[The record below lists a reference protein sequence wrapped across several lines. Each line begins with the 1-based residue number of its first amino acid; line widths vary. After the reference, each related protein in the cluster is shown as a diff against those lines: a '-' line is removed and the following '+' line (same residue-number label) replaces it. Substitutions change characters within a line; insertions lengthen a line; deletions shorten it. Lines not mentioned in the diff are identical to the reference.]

1 MSCSPNLIRNI
12 RPTENIGSS
21 LITLNNNF
29 WSIGTTL
36 CNLKERLENQ
46 IRIRTFFYYG
56 PNAGTD
62 PMSGMDNDKTTR
74 PTNQTI
80 ENFVNG
86 HQNLNLAQNS
96 KLNDQVY
103 IVYQK
108 TGYQRSFT
116 RETIAGSFP
125 VQVQVISS
133 TRGTGTAHFSINF
146 EDYYNTLS
154 PVFIIWKLTAK
165 LLRVNSPI
173 RYTVDSG
180 FPKFTQAET
189 FSTNFWKSPNLWT
202 STF

>member
-1 MSCSPNLIRNI
+1 MSCPSNLIRTI

-29 WSIGTTL
+29 WSVGTTL

-46 IRIRTFFYYG
+46 IRVRTFFYYG

-62 PMSGMDNDKTTR
+62 PTSGMDDNKVTR
-74 PTNQTI
+74 PSNITI
-80 ENFVNG
+80 QNFVNSN
-86 HQNLNLAQNS
+86 QNLDLAANS

-103 IVYQK
+103 VIYQK

-125 VQVQVISS
+125 VSVQKISS
-133 TRGTGTAHFSINF
+133 EVGTATAHFSINF
-146 EDYYNTLS
+146 EDYYDTRS

-165 LLRVNSPI
+165 LNTNSQLK
-173 RYTVDSG
+173 YTVDSG